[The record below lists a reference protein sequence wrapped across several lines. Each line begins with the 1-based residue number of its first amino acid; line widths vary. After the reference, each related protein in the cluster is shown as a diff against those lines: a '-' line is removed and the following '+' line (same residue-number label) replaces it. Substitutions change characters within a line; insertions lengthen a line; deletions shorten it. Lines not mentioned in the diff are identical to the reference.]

1 VKSVNSTLY
10 FSRLDH
16 LRFFAAVLV
25 MLQHGLNDFGASEA
39 LKAGK
44 SPDFFSVWV
53 ENGRIGVTLFLVL
66 SGFLFTIITK
76 AGSNEI
82 LYGTFIYNRFL
93 RIFPLLIVVFFMLLT
108 AGRGQMQGI
117 DILNLIFLQL
127 NIGNPDTGFGNEY
140 LPVGPL
146 WTIAVEFQFYL
157 IFPFLIIFYRKYGV
171 KYFVGLIF
179 VMIGLRLMIWNIVP
193 FAYTN
198 LYHTIIG
205 RLDQFLVGMILGV
218 IYLQRNK
225 IYFKNPIWLVS
236 FLLIFTF
243 LLKFNEVNMFK
254 GVLGF
259 TLEGIAWCVIILA
272 YLDMKLKIPLLIEK
286 SLTKLGELSFSLY
299 LLHLLV
305 FSSFKN
311 QFGIIEFSES
321 IKYNAVF
328 NTILIGLPITILFSL
343 LTYTFIEK
351 PFMDFRKPYLV
362 KKRNLMKRIG

>member
-1 VKSVNSTLY
+1 
-10 FSRLDH
+10 
-16 LRFFAAVLV
+16 
-25 MLQHGLNDFGASEA
+25 MMQHGLNDFGASEA
-39 LKAGK
+39 LTAGK
-44 SPDFFSVWV
+44 SSDFFSVWV

-66 SGFLFTIITK
+66 SGFLFTLITK
-76 AGSNEI
+76 AGYHEI
-82 LYGTFIYNRFL
+82 KYGTFIYNRFL

-108 AGRGQMQGI
+108 AGRGEMQGI
-117 DILNLIFLQL
+117 DLFNLIFLQL
-127 NIGNPDTGFGNEY
+127 NIGNSETGFGSQY
-140 LPVGPL
+140 LPIGAI

-171 KYFVGLIF
+171 KYLIGLVF

-205 RLDQFLVGMILGV
+205 RLDQFLVGMILG
-218 IYLQRNK
+218 ILYLQRNK
-225 IYFKNPIWLVS
+225 IYFKNPLWLVS
-236 FLLIFTF
+236 FFLLYTY
-243 LLKFNEVNMFK
+243 LLKFSEVNMFK

-272 YLDMKLKIPLLIEK
+272 YLDMKMKIPSLIEK

-305 FSSFKN
+305 FASFKN
-311 QFGIIEFSES
+311 QFGIINFAES

-351 PFMDFRKPYLV
+351 PFMEFRKPYLI
-362 KKRNLMKRIG
+362 KKEALLKKTG